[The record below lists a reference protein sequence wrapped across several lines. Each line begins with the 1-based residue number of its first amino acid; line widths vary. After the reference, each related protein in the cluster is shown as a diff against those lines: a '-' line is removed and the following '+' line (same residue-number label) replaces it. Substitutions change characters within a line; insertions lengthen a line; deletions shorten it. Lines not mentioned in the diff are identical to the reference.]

1 MEEKRQTKVVLAT
14 GKEESV
20 AALEELLARAE
31 RGELGCMALR
41 VYNADGTWEDVV
53 LGAETEEEREK
64 ALSELHES
72 MRRNQN

>member
-1 MEEKRQTKVVLAT
+1 MEDKPQMKVVLAT

-20 AALEELLARAE
+20 AALEDLLARAE

-53 LGAETEEEREK
+53 LGAETEEERAK
-64 ALSELHES
+64 ALADLHES
-72 MRRNQN
+72 MRRHQN

>member
-1 MEEKRQTKVVLAT
+1 MEDESQTKAVLAT

-20 AALEELLARAE
+20 AALKDLLARAE

-41 VYNADGTWEDVV
+41 VYNANGTWEDIV

-64 ALSELHES
+64 ALADLHEN
-72 MRRNQN
+72 MRRRQN